1 MFLHIALA
9 QPRTCAEKSRWHRG
23 CRSSVLPRRD
33 LCTGRLDLLL
43 LGGVWVLCCVRQG
56 GSVVALLADPY
67 LLLSFCLVNVRDAV
81 ESRVDHFG
89 ILLVRVAIRFC
100 GCARWGLSILNK
112 LPIVPEMV
120 NNWKGGDHCNLLS
133 QHFQLLFAQ
142 RIF

>member
-1 MFLHIALA
+1 
-9 QPRTCAEKSRWHRG
+9 
-23 CRSSVLPRRD
+23 
-33 LCTGRLDLLL
+33 
-43 LGGVWVLCCVRQG
+43 
-56 GSVVALLADPY
+56 VALLADPY

-142 RIF
+142 RIFQSLARLVDAVIFLDMVNTEDDQNTPRTP